1 MGIGT
6 KAAAAAVATIMGSSA
21 LLAGSSTATAAPAP
35 SVSGKAVLTWNA
47 KCPSMS
53 QSLKPVVPAKGTR
66 GGAVMPVTAATG
78 KQITLGGAFQFYT
91 PGIDTPQA
99 LFAEPQ
105 ISFAGTNAGNLLMTL
120 TAGSQVNRLALI
132 HIADFKKVSVN
143 AKTRQWTGVL
153 QAPLKG
159 TINIP
164 AASIASLL
172 SGMCRADIFPGDT
185 LGSITVTAKSS

>member
-1 MGIGT
+1 MGIDM
-6 KAAAAAVATIMGSSA
+6 KAAAAVVATIMGASA

>member
-105 ISFAGTNAGNLLMTL
+105 ISFAGTNAGNFLMTL